1 MKKLVYSLLF
11 ISGTIMMVSC
21 GGKDKKDDHSDDMED
36 MTMNEGSV
44 FQFASYTA
52 GDSSRTRSFGKTI
65 TADGAA
71 NVKNVAADKAKAN
84 GYTGKVSGTVTSVC
98 QAKGCWMTLDAGNGQ
113 TMMVTFKDYAFFVPK
128 DISGQTVIIEG
139 KAEIRTV
146 SVDEQKHLA
155 GDAGKSQAEIDA
167 ITTTKEELRFVADGV
182 LLK

>member
-1 MKKLVYSLLF
+1 MKKLVYSLLL

-21 GGKDKKDDHSDDMED
+21 GGKDKEDDHNHDMED

-44 FQFASYTA
+44 FQLASYVA
-52 GDSSRTRSFGKTI
+52 SDSARTFGKAI

-71 NVKNVAADKAKAN
+71 NIKNVAADKQKAD
-84 GYTGKVSGTVTSVC
+84 GYTGKVAGTVTSVC

-128 DISGQTVIIEG
+128 DITGSKVVIEG
-139 KAEIRTV
+139 KAEIRNV
-146 SVDEQKHLA
+146 SIDEQKHLA
-155 GDAGKSQAEIDA
+155 ADAGKSQAEIDA

-182 LLK
+182 LIK